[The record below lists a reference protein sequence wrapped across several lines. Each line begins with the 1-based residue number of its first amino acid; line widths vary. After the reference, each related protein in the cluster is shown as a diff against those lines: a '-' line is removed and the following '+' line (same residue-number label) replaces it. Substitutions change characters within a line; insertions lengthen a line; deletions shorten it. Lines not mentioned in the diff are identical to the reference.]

1 MRIDRD
7 DITDVT
13 IRQVERGSLRI
24 GNEVIT
30 GPVALT
36 ADTIIRDWPAIAVED
51 LEPADLDTLLEW
63 QPEVIVVGAGWRSVL
78 PPQRLVFAMA
88 RRGIGIEFMDTPAAA
103 RTFNI
108 LVAEGRR
115 PAAILLLGKAGDAG

>member
-88 RRGIGIEFMDTPAAA
+88 RRGIGIEFMDKPAAA

-115 PAAILLLGKAGDAG
+115 PAAILLLGKAFDAG